1 MYCLASTCLCVC
13 AFLQLTSSLIL
24 SNKYCYS
31 SFLMNSVCV
40 EYLLLA
46 PYFQSVSI
54 LRSEVDLLQT
64 SSLVFV
70 SIQPV
75 YVFWLVH
82 LICLHLK
89 VIIDMDDAIAIFLIA
104 LALLFVGLFHLLCF
118 LFRKVPLAFVVKLV
132 WWC

>member
-1 MYCLASTCLCVC
+1 
-13 AFLQLTSSLIL
+13 
-24 SNKYCYS
+24 
-31 SFLMNSVCV
+31 MNSVCV

-54 LRSEVDLLQT
+54 LRSEVGLLQT

-70 SIQPV
+70 SIQLV

-104 LALLFVGLFHLLCF
+104 LALLFVGLFLLLCF
-118 LFRKVPLAFVVKLV
+118 LLRVVSLAFVVKLV
-132 WWC
+132 CCCC